1 MIVGHVGSA
10 TEPLSPQSTIP
21 LGLHVEG
28 SSGVCCSVMR
38 CKFSCWCPS
47 GLACGGAAVR
57 KADFSEAV
65 KAWAAN
71 SRLPEIEFSR
81 IVIIQTGGNS
91 FMTRRGLFLWR
102 GHSLAPRFVC
112 QSCGQHQPATELL
125 CVLTSRG
132 CWWGSQGQAAPLR
145 P

>member
-1 MIVGHVGSA
+1 MWRYELDLMILMDPLRLQIFCDWESRVFHICDMIHNVIVGHVGSA

-38 CKFSCWCPS
+38 YKFSCWCPS
-47 GLACGGAAVR
+47 GLACGGAAMR

-71 SRLPEIEFSR
+71 SRLPEI
-81 IVIIQTGGNS
+81 
-91 FMTRRGLFLWR
+91 
-102 GHSLAPRFVC
+102 
-112 QSCGQHQPATELL
+112 
-125 CVLTSRG
+125 
-132 CWWGSQGQAAPLR
+132 
-145 P
+145 